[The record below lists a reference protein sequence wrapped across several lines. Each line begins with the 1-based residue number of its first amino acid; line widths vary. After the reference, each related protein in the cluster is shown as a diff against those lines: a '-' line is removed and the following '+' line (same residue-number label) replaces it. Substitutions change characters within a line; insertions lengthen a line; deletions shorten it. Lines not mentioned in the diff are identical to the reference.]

1 MKNYKENKSY
11 NIFIII
17 AYLKKKINPTESIK
31 INFQNIKYL
40 TLNPEALLKNQFS
53 FFNGQLYIL

>member
-17 AYLKKKINPTESIK
+17 AYLKKKINPKESIK

-53 FFNGQLYIL
+53 VF